1 MRKHKDFSDA
11 EVYELEKLCLEKFQQ
26 FKFEP
31 IDYDSKENIVII
43 KNPEFESLVN
53 TFYKGRYSK
62 DENGNIRMSFYIF
75 SLLEHRFFPNNQS
88 VIINYPNWEQERDLR
103 VKSAQ
108 YKFFVTALLVLERG
122 PNKEIIELLNQQGFK
137 VRTHSNKSYNTDIQK
152 IRNHAEDLLK
162 EINPKLN

>member
-11 EVYELEKLCLEKFQQ
+11 EVYQLEKLCLEKFQQ
-26 FKFEP
+26 FEFEP

-53 TFYKGRYSK
+53 TFYKGRYTK
-62 DENGNIRMSFYIF
+62 EENGNIRMSFFIF
-75 SLLEHRFFPNNQS
+75 SLLKNRFFPNNQS
-88 VIINYPNWEQERDLR
+88 VTINYPNWEQERDLR

-108 YKFFVTALLVLERG
+108 YKFFVTALLVLERE

-137 VRTHSNKSYNTDIQK
+137 VRTYSKKSFNSDIQK
-152 IRNHAEDLLK
+152 IRTHTENLLK
-162 EINPKLN
+162 EINSNVN

>member
-1 MRKHKDFSDA
+1 
-11 EVYELEKLCLEKFQQ
+11 
-26 FKFEP
+26 
-31 IDYDSKENIVII
+31 
-43 KNPEFESLVN
+43 
-53 TFYKGRYSK
+53 
-62 DENGNIRMSFYIF
+62 MSFYIF

-137 VRTHSNKSYNTDIQK
+137 VRTNSKKSFNSDIQK
-152 IRNHAEDLLK
+152 IKTHAEDLLK

>member
-1 MRKHKDFSDA
+1 MKKHTDFTDA

-31 IDYDSKENIVII
+31 IDYDNKENIVII

-62 DENGNIRMSFYIF
+62 DENGNIRMSFFIF

-88 VIINYPNWEQERDLR
+88 VIINYPNWEQERAFNGSSHHAVLR
-103 VKSAQ
+103 S
-108 YKFFVTALLVLERG
+108 
-122 PNKEIIELLNQQGFK
+122 I
-137 VRTHSNKSYNTDIQK
+137 RTNCW
-152 IRNHAEDLLK
+152 
-162 EINPKLN
+162 

>member
-11 EVYELEKLCLEKFQQ
+11 EVYQLEKLCLEKFQQ

-31 IDYDSKENIVII
+31 IDYDNKENIVII

-53 TFYKGRYSK
+53 TFYKERYSK
-62 DENGNIRMSFYIF
+62 DQNGNIRMSFYIF
-75 SLLEHRFFPNNQS
+75 SLLEYRFFPNNQS

-103 VKSAQ
+103 GKSAQ

-137 VRTHSNKSYNTDIQK
+137 VRTCSKKSYNSDIQK
-152 IRNHAEDLLK
+152 IKTHAEELLK

>member
-11 EVYELEKLCLEKFQQ
+11 EVYQLEKLCLEKFQQ
-26 FKFEP
+26 FEFEP

-62 DENGNIRMSFYIF
+62 DENGNIRMSFFIF
-75 SLLEHRFFPNNQS
+75 SLLKNRFFPNNQS
-88 VIINYPNWEQERDLR
+88 VTINYPNWEQERELS
-103 VKSAQ
+103 VKRAK
-108 YKFFVTALLVLERG
+108 YNFFVTALLVLEREL
-122 PNKEIIELLNQQGFK
+122 NKEIIELLNQQGFK
-137 VRTHSNKSYNTDIQK
+137 VRTYSKKSFNSDIQK
-152 IRNHAEDLLK
+152 IRTHAEDLLN

>member
-1 MRKHKDFSDA
+1 MKKDANFTDA
-11 EVYELEKLCLEKFQQ
+11 EVYETEKLCLEKFQQ

-31 IDYDSKENIVII
+31 IDHDTKENIVII

-62 DENGNIRMSFYIF
+62 DENGNIRMSFFIF

-88 VIINYPNWEQERDLR
+88 VTINYPNWEQERELS
-103 VKSAQ
+103 VKRAK
-108 YKFFVTALLVLERG
+108 YKFFVTALLVLERE

-137 VRTHSNKSYNTDIQK
+137 LRTHSKKSYNSDIQK
-152 IRNHAEDLLK
+152 IKTHAEMLLK

>member
-11 EVYELEKLCLEKFQQ
+11 EVYQLEKLCLEKFQQ
-26 FKFEP
+26 FEFEP

-62 DENGNIRMSFYIF
+62 DENGNIRMSFFIF
-75 SLLEHRFFPNNQS
+75 SLLKNRFFPNNQS
-88 VIINYPNWEQERDLR
+88 VTINYPNWEQEREFS
-103 VKSAQ
+103 VKRAK
-108 YKFFVTALLVLERG
+108 YKFFVTALLVLERE

-137 VRTHSNKSYNTDIQK
+137 VRTYSKKSFNSDIQK
-152 IRNHAEDLLK
+152 IRTHAEELLK
-162 EINPKLN
+162 EINPKLS

>member
-1 MRKHKDFSDA
+1 MKKDANFTDV
-11 EVYELEKLCLEKFQQ
+11 EVYETEKLCLEKFQQ

-31 IDYDSKENIVII
+31 IDYDTKENIVII

-62 DENGNIRMSFYIF
+62 DENGNIRMSFFIF

-88 VIINYPNWEQERDLR
+88 VTINYPNWEQERELS
-103 VKSAQ
+103 VKRAK
-108 YKFFVTALLVLERG
+108 YKFFVTALLVLERE

-137 VRTHSNKSYNTDIQK
+137 LRTHSKKSYNSDIQK
-152 IRNHAEDLLK
+152 IKTHAEMLLK